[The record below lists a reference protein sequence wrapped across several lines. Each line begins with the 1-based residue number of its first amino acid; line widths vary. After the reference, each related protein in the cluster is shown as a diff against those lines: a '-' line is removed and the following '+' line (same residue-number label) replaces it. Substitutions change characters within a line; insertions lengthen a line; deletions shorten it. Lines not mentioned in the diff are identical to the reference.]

1 LLAGPRDKEVAL
13 LATLNRHF
21 HQVVPLNRALGIE
34 VVELLDGEARM
45 RLPYSPDLVGNPETG
60 VLHGGA
66 ISAIMDACCGC
77 AVFMKLSRPVAIAT
91 LDLRIDYL
99 KPAPAGKD
107 VTAHAT
113 CFKVTTNVA
122 FVRAIAYCD
131 DESDPIASAAG
142 AFMVSTRGAT
152 AAKKSDEETGE

>member
-1 LLAGPRDKEVAL
+1 MLAGPRDKEVAL

-99 KPAPAGKD
+99 RPAAPGRD
-107 VTAHAT
+107 VVAHAT
-113 CFKVTTNVA
+113 CYRITKHVA
-122 FVRAIAYCD
+122 FVRAVAYLD
-131 DESDPIASAAG
+131 DESDPLASATG
-142 AFMVSTRGAT
+142 TFMLGTAPGKTSGKAT
-152 AAKKSDEETGE
+152 P